1 VVAVVAILLVIGAV
15 TAYFVTRPVAT
26 TRILVFDQPEQPD
39 TLDPAVTF
47 TTPGWGICQQI
58 YQTLVM
64 YNGTSYTTYSGILAQ
79 SWTTSAD
86 HFNIT
91 FHLRSGV
98 HFSNGD
104 PFSAYTMW
112 FSLYRTL
119 VMNQAPTFILTQN
132 FWFPHTNSSS
142 TSDEVNASTA
152 QVATQLNTG
161 NFVTP
166 GASLLAAMQNPDQ
179 SFQVI
184 DAQTLQVNL
193 GRGYLGEVPY
203 TYIFATLAAPVA
215 AAVDPLVIQAHGGVT
230 NSTND
235 WMTTHMTGTGPYVLS
250 SYTPGGTGFT
260 ISPDP
265 NYWGVAAAAAE
276 PWNNNLQPAKS
287 TIEIDFQSDPAIVT
301 NDLKTGR
308 VVGASFSYL
317 GPSTVDALKKLT
329 NLNVSDPGSV
339 FASTTGAWWIY
350 MDQQQDPFTNLSVR
364 AAIAHAVNYNRII
377 TLAFGGYANRW
388 VGPVPPGY
396 PYNNTENL
404 APYQYNLALARQ
416 YMNQS
421 PWPITVNP
429 TTGAV
434 SGGYPQHI
442 KYAYINLG
450 DWEAV
455 STLLQADLTQIG
467 INIDLVPITLDNLYV
482 EQAVN
487 PTTGACTTDTTTNG
501 GPFYMGQ
508 EFYTSDYISPDDWT
522 QNNAI
527 SYGSAN
533 QCMSRYANDTMDHLV
548 LQAAGESNP
557 ANLTQL
563 YSTITRMMYENYTNI
578 WLVSPT
584 DFAVTNV
591 NLKGVVL
598 NPMGSGLP
606 YVMSF
611 NTEYM

>member
-1 VVAVVAILLVIGAV
+1 
-15 TAYFVTRPVAT
+15 
-26 TRILVFDQPEQPD
+26 
-39 TLDPAVTF
+39 
-47 TTPGWGICQQI
+47 
-58 YQTLVM
+58 
-64 YNGTSYTTYSGILAQ
+64 
-79 SWTTSAD
+79 
-86 HFNIT
+86 
-91 FHLRSGV
+91 
-98 HFSNGD
+98 
-104 PFSAYTMW
+104 MW

-132 FWFPHTNSSS
+132 FGFPHTNIDS
-142 TSDEVNASTA
+142 TTDEINASMA
-152 QVATQLNTG
+152 QVETLLNTG
-161 NFVTP
+161 NFVNP
-166 GASLLAAMQNPDQ
+166 SASLLAAMTNPDQ

-184 DAQTLQVNL
+184 DALTFQVNL
-193 GRGYLGEVPY
+193 GHGYLGVVPY
-203 TYIFATLAAPVA
+203 TYIYPTLAAPVA
-215 AAVDPLVIQAHGGVT
+215 AAVDPVVIQANGGVS
-230 NSTND
+230 NATND
-235 WMTTHMTGTGPYVLS
+235 WMTTHMMGSGPYVLS
-250 SYTPGGTGFT
+250 TYTPGGTGFT

-265 NYWGVAAAAAE
+265 NYWGAGAAASE

-287 TIEIDFQSDPAIVT
+287 AIEIDFQGDPAIVV

-317 GPSTVDALKKLT
+317 GPSTVNTLKGIA
-329 NLNVSDPGSV
+329 NLNVTDPGPV
-339 FASTTGAWWIY
+339 FSSTTGAWWIY

-364 AAIAHAVNYNRII
+364 AAIAHAVNYDRII
-377 TLAFGGYANRW
+377 NLAFGGYAKRW

-396 PYNNTENL
+396 PYNNTGNL
-404 APYQYNLALARQ
+404 APYAYDLQLARQ
-416 YMNQS
+416 FMNNS

-442 KYAYINLG
+442 KYAYIALG
-450 DWEAV
+450 DWEEV
-455 STLLQADLTQIG
+455 STLLQDDLAKIG

-482 EQAVN
+482 EQAQN
-487 PTTGACTTDTTTNG
+487 PTTGVCTTDTTTNG

-533 QCMSRYANDTMDHLV
+533 LCMSRYANDTMDQLV
-548 LQAAGESNP
+548 LAAAGESNP
-557 ANLTQL
+557 ANLTQM
-563 YSTITRMMYENYTNI
+563 YATITQMMYDNYTNI

-591 NLKGVVL
+591 NLKGVFL

-611 NTEYM
+611 NTEYT

>member
-1 VVAVVAILLVIGAV
+1 MVVVAIIVVIGVIAV
-15 TAYFVTRPVAT
+15 YFATRPT
-26 TRILVFDQPEQPD
+26 TRIPTLVFDQPEQPD

-47 TTPGWGICQQI
+47 TTPGWGIVQQV

-64 YNGTSYTTYSGILAQ
+64 YNQTSYTTFSGIIAQ
-79 SWTTSAD
+79 SWTPSAD

-91 FHLRSGV
+91 FHLRTGI
-98 HFSNGD
+98 HFSNND
-104 PFSAYTMW
+104 PLNAYTMW

-132 FWFPHTNSSS
+132 FGFPHTNIDS
-142 TSDEVNASTA
+142 TTDEINASMA
-152 QVATQLNTG
+152 QVETLLNTG
-161 NFVTP
+161 NFVNP
-166 GASLLAAMQNPDQ
+166 SASLLAAMTNPDQ

-184 DAQTLQVNL
+184 DALTFQVNL
-193 GRGYLGEVPY
+193 GHGYLGVVPY
-203 TYIFATLAAPVA
+203 TYIYPTLAAPVA
-215 AAVDPLVIQAHGGVT
+215 AAVDPVVIQANGGVS
-230 NSTND
+230 NATND
-235 WMTTHMTGTGPYVLS
+235 WMTTHMMGSGPYVLS
-250 SYTPGGTGFT
+250 TYTPGGTGFT

-265 NYWGVAAAAAE
+265 NYWGAGAAASE

-287 TIEIDFQSDPAIVT
+287 AIEIDFQGDPAIVV

-317 GPSTVDALKKLT
+317 GPSTVNTLKGIA
-329 NLNVSDPGSV
+329 NLNVTDPGPV
-339 FASTTGAWWIY
+339 FSSTTGAWWIY

-364 AAIAHAVNYNRII
+364 AAIAHAVNYDRII
-377 TLAFGGYANRW
+377 NLAFGGYAKRW

-396 PYNNTENL
+396 PYNNTGNL
-404 APYQYNLALARQ
+404 APYAYDLQLARQ
-416 YMNQS
+416 FMNNS

-442 KYAYINLG
+442 KYAYIALG
-450 DWEAV
+450 DWEEV
-455 STLLQADLTQIG
+455 STLLQDDLAKIG

-482 EQAVN
+482 EQAQN
-487 PTTGACTTDTTTNG
+487 PTTGVCTTDTTTNG

-533 QCMSRYANDTMDHLV
+533 LCMSRYANDTMDQLV
-548 LQAAGESNP
+548 LAAAGESNP
-557 ANLTQL
+557 ANLTQM
-563 YSTITRMMYENYTNI
+563 YATITQMMYDNYTNI

-591 NLKGVVL
+591 NLKGVFL

-611 NTEYM
+611 NTEYT